1 MGLSG
6 TQTLSISKAFYAFYN
21 ELVQQDCA
29 HTRVNL
35 GKRSCFCP
43 DCGYKVKLL
52 WAQVKCRGCNSRRV
66 PKKSFDGSVEAL
78 HKYCRYCGASDVRLV
93 KKEKIEG
100 HELVYSVALKEV
112 DYAEEKPA
120 DKKAGSKKKQS
131 KKAPDTQPDF
141 IRLYNTRFN
150 PRPTDVHEGEV
161 IRKRFA

>member
-1 MGLSG
+1 M
-6 TQTLSISKAFYAFYN
+6 SISRAFYAFYN
-21 ELVQQDCA
+21 ELVQQDCT
-29 HTRVNL
+29 HSRVSL

-66 PKKSFDGSVEAL
+66 PKKGFDGSVNPL
-78 HKYCRYCGASDVRLV
+78 HKYCRYCGAGDVRLV

-112 DYAEEKPA
+112 DYTEEK
-120 DKKAGSKKKQS
+120 KSEKTVTSKKTS
-131 KKAPDTQPDF
+131 KKAAETQPDF
-141 IRLYNTRFN
+141 VRMYKTRFN
-150 PRPTDVHEGEV
+150 PRPSDVHEGEV